1 MKFLKKY
8 NESNQ
13 FSDIDNFLTKVKDEL
28 INITD
33 EFDVDFEWEEFDDIK
48 SYKKYVEKEYENSSR
63 HFSLSEEDDI
73 PFYIDIYVNTNN
85 LKKGF
90 VPRMISLLE
99 NKLEC
104 YKKVNHLINTSD
116 IKFKV
121 EEPSTKDMYQ
131 NVIKLI
137 TWYQ

>member
-13 FSDIDNFLTKVKDEL
+13 FSEDIDNFLIKVKDEL

-33 EFDVDFEWEEFDDIK
+33 EFEVDFEWEEFSNIEL
-48 SYKKYVEKEYENSSR
+48 YKKYISEEY
-63 HFSLSEEDDI
+63 HFLLSESDEI
-73 PFYIDIYVNTNN
+73 PFYISVYVNLNN
-85 LKKGF
+85 IKKGF